1 LSGHLQRALSR
12 ARAYEE
18 QRQVALAP
26 QRSILGPT
34 DLPAGL
40 AVRYEPAGAPSLEVG
55 GDWYDV
61 VELPEGRRAVVG
73 EVGRGLSAA
82 AVMGQLRSAGGH
94 CCWRTPARLR
104 SSAPSTSSAP

>member
-1 LSGHLQRALSR
+1 MRCRRDITALIEDGALLVQLSGHLQRAFSR

-40 AVRYEPAGAPSLEVG
+40 AVRYEPAGASLEVG
-55 GDWYDV
+55 SDSYNV
-61 VELPEGRRAVVG
+61 VELPEGQRAADRDRA
-73 EVGRGLSAA
+73 EA
-82 AVMGQLRSAGGH
+82 
-94 CCWRTPARLR
+94 T
-104 SSAPSTSSAP
+104 